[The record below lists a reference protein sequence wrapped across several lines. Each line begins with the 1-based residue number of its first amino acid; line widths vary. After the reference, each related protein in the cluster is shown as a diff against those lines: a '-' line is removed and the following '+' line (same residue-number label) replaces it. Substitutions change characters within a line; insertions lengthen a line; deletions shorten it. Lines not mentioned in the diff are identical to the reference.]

1 MKTEFRNRVFL
12 PIVLPLAL
20 LLSMALF
27 IGAVAAILLFNT
39 HEGAL
44 VIAAVAAGGILLT
57 VSLAASQDR
66 LDAPR
71 KAVVTFAAIV
81 PFALGGA
88 YAAGLLGD
96 IADEDR
102 NINAEPLLVVPDD
115 APIIAAE
122 NSVDFCIPTDG
133 GCEEADLW
141 EVTPSA
147 EAETIV
153 FLFDNR
159 EAGVQHNVVVTELE
173 GDVDD
178 PAPTGETFLES
189 TLVTGPVEDPYI
201 DESLTWEDLPEQWFF
216 YCEVHP
222 NMNGV
227 GTVVAEG

>member
-12 PIVLPLAL
+12 PIVLPLAIL
-20 LLSMALF
+20 GCMALF

-44 VIAAVAAGGILLT
+44 AIAAVAAAGILLT
-57 VSLAASQDR
+57 VSLATSQER
-66 LDAPR
+66 LDTPR
-71 KAVVTFAAIV
+71 RAVVAFAAVV

-122 NSVDFCIPTDG
+122 NSLDFCIPTDA
-133 GCEEADLW
+133 GCEDADLW
-141 EVTPSA
+141 EVTPS
-147 EAETIV
+147 EQGETLV
-153 FLFDNR
+153 FVFDNR
-159 EAGVQHNVVVTELE
+159 ESGVQHNVVITELE

-178 PAPTGETFLES
+178 PAPTGEEFVSS
-189 TLVTGPVEDPYI
+189 TLVSGPVLDPYVD
-201 DESLTWEDLPEQWFF
+201 DELRWEDLPEQWFF
-216 YCEVHP
+216 YCEIHP